1 MRACVSSV
9 AATPRAHAR
18 WWRAR
23 RVARPARC
31 SAGRT
36 AAGVSDDAP
45 TAATEES
52 VSGAARDGCGAAS
65 TSGPSSRPYRTAE
78 EYAAEGDAFV
88 ARHFVNLK
96 NGIEAVPA
104 LRDDLGLDFDFLRI
118 QSTMCEAGD
127 MEKVVGE
134 LDANFLI
141 AAALGYSCVVY
152 DYGSRDKKRGAP
164 RALWYGLEFVRYA
177 LNVEWFGASDRV
189 PVLRGKNVGRDFSRK
204 LRGFSKSAKKKLR
217 YYRKFLTDDVK
228 TRGAVRLV
236 GVYKRTRHD
245 DDDGFYKALVRDA
258 CVPAPPKKRNARRKS
273 RETRA
278 DDPSAAAGPRRREP
292 LVSEGACVRALETLG
307 FDAFYGG
314 DADEE
319 WVSQVRGNQK
329 A

>member
-9 AATPRAHAR
+9 AATPRARAR
-18 WWRAR
+18 WRRAR
-23 RVARPARC
+23 RVARPVRC
-31 SAGRT
+31 AAGRT
-36 AAGVSDDAP
+36 GADVSDETP
-45 TAATEES
+45 TAAMGES
-52 VSGAARDGCGAAS
+52 VSGAELGGGGAAS
-65 TSGPSSRPYRTAE
+65 TTGSSSRPYRTAE

-104 LRDDLGLDFDFLRI
+104 LRDHLGLEFDFVRI

-177 LNVEWFGASDRV
+177 LNVEWFGEADRV
-189 PVLRGKNVGRDFSRK
+189 PVLRGKNVAHDFSRK
-204 LRGFSKSAKKKLR
+204 LRGFPKSAKKKLR

-228 TRGAVRLV
+228 ARGAVRLV
-236 GVYKRTRHD
+236 GVYKRTTHD
-245 DDDGFYKALVRDA
+245 DDDAFYRQLVRET
-258 CVPAPPKKRNARRKS
+258 CAPETRAAGDEKNARRKKN
-273 RETRA
+273 ETG
-278 DDPSAAAGPRRREP
+278 DPTRDARRRR
-292 LVSEGACVRALETLG
+292 LASEGACVRALEALG
-307 FDAFYGG
+307 FEAFYGG

-319 WVSQVRGNQK
+319 WVAQVRGK
-329 A
+329 DV

>member
-1 MRACVSSV
+1 MHACASSV

-18 WWRAR
+18 WSRAR
-23 RVARPARC
+23 RVARPAR
-31 SAGRT
+31 SGRT
-36 AAGVSDDAP
+36 AANVSDDAP
-45 TAATEES
+45 TAATGES
-52 VSGAARDGCGAAS
+52 VSGAARDVGGSAS
-65 TSGPSSRPYRTAE
+65 TSDFSSRPYRTAA

-104 LRDDLGLDFDFLRI
+104 LRDLGLDFDFVRI

-134 LDANFLI
+134 LDANFLL

-152 DYGSRDKKRGAP
+152 DYGSRDKKRGTP

-177 LNVEWFGASDRV
+177 LNVEWFGAPDRV
-189 PVLRGKNVGRDFSRK
+189 PVLRGKNVSHNFSRA

-228 TRGAVRLV
+228 KRGRVRLV
-236 GVYKRTRHD
+236 GVYQFTPHD
-245 DDDGFYKALVRDA
+245 DDETFYATLVRSACAPRAIIDA
-258 CVPAPPKKRNARRKS
+258 S
-273 RETRA
+273 REGDDDDENEKKTR
-278 DDPSAAAGPRRREP
+278 
-292 LVSEGACVRALETLG
+292 LVSEGACVRALEALG
-307 FDAFYGG
+307 FEAFYGG

-319 WVSQVRGNQK
+319 WVAQVGGKQT
-329 A
+329 